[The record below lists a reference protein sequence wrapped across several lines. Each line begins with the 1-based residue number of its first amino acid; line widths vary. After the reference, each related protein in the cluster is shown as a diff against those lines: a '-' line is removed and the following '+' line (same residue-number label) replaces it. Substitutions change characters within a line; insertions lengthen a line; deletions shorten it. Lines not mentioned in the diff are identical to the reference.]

1 ITMRRD
7 LIQKNIDLKQF
18 TTFKIGGKAEYYSAP
33 KDIEEVKYSLNFAKD
48 KGLEVIIIGGGSNL
62 LISDDGVEGAVI
74 HTAALNKSKIDGVI
88 LTVESGLTVKNLN
101 DLALSRSLSGLEFSG
116 GLPGSIGGA
125 CYMNARS
132 YNGEFADV
140 VKEATVVDE
149 FGTASVVDK
158 TFLNYSYKYSALMD
172 LNYFIYDVKL
182 ELKKGDPSVIK
193 EIYLKNFNDRKSKG
207 QFDYPSAG
215 CVFKNNY
222 QIGVSS
228 GKIIEEAGLKGRVV
242 GGAKVSEKHAN
253 FLINNGDAKAADV
266 MKLIKFIE
274 DEVLEKKGVKLEREL
289 RIIGFE

>member
-1 ITMRRD
+1 MRRD

-74 HTAALNKSKIDGVI
+74 HTAALNKSKIDGAI
-88 LTVESGLTVKNLN
+88 LTVESGLTVKSLN

-222 QIGVSS
+222 QIGVPS
-228 GKIIEEAGLKGRVV
+228 GKII
-242 GGAKVSEKHAN
+242 
-253 FLINNGDAKAADV
+253 
-266 MKLIKFIE
+266 
-274 DEVLEKKGVKLEREL
+274 
-289 RIIGFE
+289 

>member
-1 ITMRRD
+1 
-7 LIQKNIDLKQF
+7 
-18 TTFKIGGKAEYYSAP
+18 
-33 KDIEEVKYSLNFAKD
+33 
-48 KGLEVIIIGGGSNL
+48 
-62 LISDDGVEGAVI
+62 
-74 HTAALNKSKIDGVI
+74 
-88 LTVESGLTVKNLN
+88 
-101 DLALSRSLSGLEFSG
+101 LEFSG